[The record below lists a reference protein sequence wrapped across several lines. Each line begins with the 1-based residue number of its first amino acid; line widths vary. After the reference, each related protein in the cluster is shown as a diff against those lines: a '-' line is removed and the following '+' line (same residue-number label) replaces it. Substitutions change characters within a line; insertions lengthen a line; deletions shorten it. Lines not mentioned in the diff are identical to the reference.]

1 MTVIRRV
8 VSTSVCLALS
18 RRSATLTS
26 RFVKN
31 ARPKRDNRQTIFASI
46 VPKNV
51 LHELASM
58 DSQAGVAT
66 RVFISK
72 AIFLRERHASVLPR
86 IVTVKSSAVHELWL
100 KGWYGVAHQMN
111 ET

>member
-1 MTVIRRV
+1 VIRRV
-8 VSTSVCLALS
+8 ASTSVSLALS
-18 RRSATLTS
+18 RRCATPTS

-31 ARPKRDNRQTIFASI
+31 AHTERDNRQTIFASI

-51 LHELASM
+51 LHELASL
-58 DSQAGVAT
+58 DSQAGGAA

-72 AIFLRERHASVLPR
+72 EILRRECGVSLLPR

-100 KGWYGVAHQMN
+100 KGWYGVA
-111 ET
+111 